1 MYLSDFFPQNGSI
14 DRAKPSL
21 HNNSFTHTKIQNI
34 KIPPIVTVIGKF
46 AFNMCKLL
54 KNIEIPTNSQ
64 LQKLGTCALTQSQ
77 IEDLFIPSHF
87 CELEKGWCTEANY
100 LKNITISQEN
110 KKFIFIDDQI
120 LYSKSDINS
129 NNYNVIEYVVPSIR
143 KVVIPS
149 YVTKIGSCAFSN
161 CLKVVSF
168 EIQKNS
174 QVKEID
180 KLGFAKIPIKKIRI
194 PSNLITIGEYAF
206 FKSKLELIEFPEN
219 AELQVIKAN
228 AFYSTAVK
236 SLFITPKVT
245 TIEEEAFEKS
255 SIIIIEISEKS
266 NLKSFN
272 GMKKLKK
279 AIIMVPVNFNINF

>member
-1 MYLSDFFPQNGSI
+1 M
-14 DRAKPSL
+14 
-21 HNNSFTHTKIQNI
+21 
-34 KIPPIVTVIGKF
+34 
-46 AFNMCKLL
+46 
-54 KNIEIPTNSQ
+54 
-64 LQKLGTCALTQSQ
+64 GTCALTQSQ

-110 KKFIFIDDQI
+110 TKFIFIDDQI

-174 QVKEID
+174 QLKEID

-245 TIEEEAFEKS
+245 TIEEEAFSKCEQLQSVAISENSKLSKLGEKS
-255 SIIIIEISEKS
+255 FPYCPQLHISIPSSLKGELQVQFSNEGIIH
-266 NLKSFN
+266 
-272 GMKKLKK
+272 
-279 AIIMVPVNFNINF
+279 